1 MNKEEVRNVFR
12 KAMDCMD
19 YVERLKQYHDCN
31 DCGKRECPHR
41 PMLGE
46 MVRINCFA
54 WESIKK

>member
-1 MNKEEVRNVFR
+1 MNKEEVRDVFR

-31 DCGKRECPHR
+31 DCIAKDCPYK
-41 PMLGE
+41 PPLGE

-54 WESIKK
+54 WCG